1 MNLYINTSSA
11 FCELALFQEDKIVE
25 HSIHEEA
32 MKHSTVLHG
41 MIEKL
46 LEKYGGVSKITCIT
60 LLNGPGSYTGLRVGL
75 AAAKGFCY
83 ALSIPLILLNKLDSL
98 CQQYLQSNLNQNAV
112 ACLQAARQDEY
123 FFCAQTREK
132 TIVPAEVQNT
142 LFIRETLSNLPNMV
156 LISTDILPVAF
167 ERDVTVLPL
176 ELEFIV
182 QLAQNRKANK
192 KFNNIFHAEPFY
204 LKKVHANL
212 PKKRF

>member
-32 MKHSTVLHG
+32 MKHSTVLHS

-46 LEKYGGVSKITCIT
+46 LESYGGVKKITCIT

-98 CQQYLQSNLNQNAV
+98 CQQYLQANLNQDAV
-112 ACLQAARQDEY
+112 ACLQAARKDEY
-123 FFCAQTREK
+123 FFCAHTREK
-132 TIVPAEVQNT
+132 IIVPAEVQNT
-142 LFIRETLSNLPNMV
+142 QFIRETLSKLPNMK
-156 LISTDILPVAF
+156 LISTDILPVEF

-182 QLAQNRKANK
+182 QLVQNRKANK
-192 KFNNIFHAEPFY
+192 EFNNIFHAEPFY